1 MPPRPFRPEAERAAK
16 AERRER
22 RIVEEIV
29 WGRPVFLPPELAN
42 PRVVLDPL
50 PFRAQSFG
58 GFRPA
63 GGR

>member
-1 MPPRPFRPEAERAAK
+1 
-16 AERRER
+16 
-22 RIVEEIV
+22 VEEIV